1 MGHKVKNYSANHR
14 DEIARAGK
22 TGKKKAA
29 SVMACCVIG
38 NVRLVRFKSVNGTLI
53 CDDDYDQL

>member
-14 DEIARAGK
+14 DEIAHVGK

-29 SVMACCVIG
+29 GIYGLLLSG
-38 NVRLVRFKSVNGTLI
+38 NFQPGPFKS
-53 CDDDYDQL
+53 

>member
-14 DEIARAGK
+14 DEITCVGK

-29 SVMACCVIG
+29 GGAACC
-38 NVRLVRFKSVNGTLI
+38 
-53 CDDDYDQL
+53 DQEMSGLDGEWDTDGL

>member
-29 SVMACCVIG
+29 SVMACCSPKIS
-38 NVRLVRFKSVNGTLI
+38 NRYTDLL
-53 CDDDYDQL
+53 

>member
-14 DEIARAGK
+14 DEITRMGK

-29 SVMACCVIG
+29 DIAACCSRLCTIG
-38 NVRLVRFKSVNGTLI
+38 ILV
-53 CDDDYDQL
+53 

>member
-14 DEIARAGK
+14 DEITRAGK

-29 SVMACCVIG
+29 SVAACCSREYPVGTLI
-38 NVRLVRFKSVNGTLI
+38 FGTLI
-53 CDDDYDQL
+53 CYDDYD

>member
-29 SVMACCVIG
+29 GVAACCAQGMFNWDGLSIKFMS
-38 NVRLVRFKSVNGTLI
+38 L
-53 CDDDYDQL
+53 